1 MLRDVSTL
9 LNTITWECCSIIENV
24 SVMYVNLVPWRR
36 ERRRNVRVTDV
47 VGSRSRVQSHSSVNK
62 TSQWQLACMFRHLHP
77 APQRGY
83 KRRARANAHQFF
95 AEEPRLCAPAY
106 SGGTATVAMGY
117 VSIPSFRERGLVHSR
132 DVPCQSVMFVR
143 RKVRVT
149 EDPYENA
156 TIADPLQCP
165 AEAGK
170 SPHTTRDGRR
180 TGLRQR
186 CIHCCYAQ
194 RVTLGKRT

>member
-1 MLRDVSTL
+1 
-9 LNTITWECCSIIENV
+9 
-24 SVMYVNLVPWRR
+24 MYVNLVPWRR

-117 VSIPSFRERGLVHSR
+117 VSIPSFRERGLVHNR
-132 DVPCQSVMFVR
+132 DVPCQSVMFDVR
-143 RKVRVT
+143 SEWLRIPMKTPLLLTPSSALRKPASPPIPVGT
-149 EDPYENA
+149 EGGQG
-156 TIADPLQCP
+156 L
-165 AEAGK
+165 G
-170 SPHTTRDGRR
+170 RDASTAVMHSG
-180 TGLRQR
+180 
-186 CIHCCYAQ
+186 
-194 RVTLGKRT
+194 

>member
-47 VGSRSRVQSHSSVNK
+47 VGSRSREQSHSSVNK

-77 APQRGY
+77 TPQRGY
-83 KRRARANAHQFF
+83 KRRARANAHKFF

-117 VSIPSFRERGLVHSR
+117 VSIPSFRERGLVHNQ
-132 DVPCQSVMFVR
+132 DVPCQSVMFDVR
-143 RKVRVT
+143 SEWLRIPMKTPLLLTPSSALRKPASPPYQSGRK
-149 EDPYENA
+149 EDRA
-156 TIADPLQCP
+156 
-165 AEAGK
+165 
-170 SPHTTRDGRR
+170 
-180 TGLRQR
+180 
-186 CIHCCYAQ
+186 
-194 RVTLGKRT
+194 